1 MDERGQRNIPID
13 LQGRARRLI
22 LPLLLYPLYA
32 LALFLLFP
40 DDAALYIGLMAAY
53 ITPPVGREAL
63 IPMAVVVLGQ
73 PWWLT
78 ALTCTYV
85 DIVGCLIVAL
95 NFDLVIALPKVG
107 PKLASMVRTGE
118 TLLERRP
125 WLRGL
130 SYAGLVLFTTLPMM
144 GSGGIGGA
152 VVGRL
157 MGLGER
163 GLICCVGLGAA
174 IGATLLAL
182 GATFAV
188 SLTGGRMIVGI
199 ALLLVFVAVGYLL
212 RRVALLD
219 KGPTPTYKER

>member
-1 MDERGQRNIPID
+1 MGGRGQKYTNIN
-13 LQGRARRLI
+13 LQGRAGRLI

-63 IPMAVVVLGQ
+63 IPMAVVLGQ

-95 NFDLVIALPKVG
+95 NFDLVLALPKVG
-107 PKLASMVRTGE
+107 PKLASVVRTGE
-118 TLLERRP
+118 ILLERRP

-130 SYAGLVLFTTLPMM
+130 SYAGLVLFTTFPMM

-188 SLTGGRMIVGI
+188 SLTGGGMIVGI
-199 ALLLVFVAVGYLL
+199 TLLLVFVAVGYLL

-219 KGPTPTYKER
+219 KGLTPTYKER

>member
-1 MDERGQRNIPID
+1 MGEGGQRNIPID
-13 LQGRARRLI
+13 LQGRAGRLI

-32 LALFLLFP
+32 LALYVLFP
-40 DDAALYIGLMAAY
+40 DEATLYIGLMAAY
-53 ITPPVGREAL
+53 IAPPVGREAL
-63 IPMAVVVLGQ
+63 IPMAVVLGQ

-85 DIVGCLIVAL
+85 DVVGCLIVAL
-95 NFDLVIALPKVG
+95 NFDLVLALPRVG
-107 PKLASMVRTGE
+107 PKLASVVRTGE
-118 TLLERRP
+118 ALLERRP

-130 SYAGLVLFTTLPMM
+130 SYAGIVLFTTLPMM

-157 MGLGER
+157 MGLDER

-188 SLTGGRMIVGI
+188 SLAGGGVIVGI
-199 ALLLVFVAVGYLL
+199 ALLLVFVTVGYLL